1 LRTYEL
7 IFIVQPELEEEP
19 LNALVD
25 SVQQVMVDN
34 GGEVQKVER
43 LGRRKLAYAI
53 KKRTEGHYVLV
64 HASLELTAIRE
75 LERSLRLSEDVLRHM
90 LVRLE
95 ETE

>member
-1 LRTYEL
+1 MRTYEL

-25 SVQQVMVDN
+25 SVQQVIVDN

-53 KKRTEGHYVLV
+53 KKRIEGHYVLV

-75 LERSLRLSEDVLRHM
+75 LARSLRLSEDVLRHM

-95 ETE
+95 ETG

>member
-1 LRTYEL
+1 MRTYEL

-53 KKRTEGHYVLV
+53 KKRTEGHYVLI
-64 HASLELTAIRE
+64 HAGLDGTAIGE
-75 LERSLRLSEDVLRHM
+75 LQRSLRLSEDVLRHM

-95 ETE
+95 ETG